1 MLSIDADPRT
11 DNSKVRRILVMNRY
25 LVADIGGTSSRY
37 AIFESL
43 APGVFRKQESTWLAT
58 KDFGSFLGQLEH
70 LKASGFI
77 GDFSGISA
85 FVVAGAGP
93 TRSDKYIN
101 LTQVPW
107 GVDLNALP
115 EQLRVPKSMAV
126 NDFIAQAYSCLSPI
140 QAESETILSGLADP
154 SGTIAVIGAGT
165 GLGVAALVK
174 NSNGVFQAVPSEGGH
189 INYSPESDQ
198 EYAFL
203 KFLSKELSIP
213 YPTVEDTLSG
223 RGLKLTHKFVTGEDL
238 TPEEIGKKLK
248 DSPKTVEFFARNY
261 GRACRNTALQYISSG
276 GLFIAGGIAARN
288 RELVKHPAFGQS
300 FRATR
305 QHKEMIKNVEVKLL
319 DNQESGLWGAAYLAT
334 LLA

>member
-1 MLSIDADPRT
+1 VF
-11 DNSKVRRILVMNRY
+11 SKK
-25 LVADIGGTSSRY
+25 DSS
-37 AIFESL
+37 
-43 APGVFRKQESTWLAT
+43 WLAT

-70 LKASGFI
+70 LKSSGFL
-77 GDFSGISA
+77 GDFTGISA

-93 TRSDKYIN
+93 TKSDKYIH

-107 GVDLNALP
+107 VVDLGALP
-115 EQLRVPKSMAV
+115 EKFRVTRSVAI
-126 NDFIAQAYSCLSPI
+126 NDFAAQAYACLSPI
-140 QAESETILSGLADP
+140 QAEAETILSGCADP
-154 SGTIAVIGAGT
+154 NGTIAVVGAGT
-165 GLGVAALVK
+165 GLGVAALIR
-174 NSNGVFQAVPSEGGH
+174 NSNGVFQAIPSEGGH

-198 EYAFL
+198 EYAFI

-238 TPEEIGKKLK
+238 SPEEISKKLK
-248 DSPKTVEFFARNY
+248 DYPKTIEFFAKSY

-288 RELVKHPAFGQS
+288 RELVKHPAFEQS
-300 FRATR
+300 FRGTR

-334 LLA
+334 QLV